1 MSFYVTLVSD
11 SSKDFFPENKI
22 SHFITQ
28 LPTPITLKGEWEMG
42 LVDFIYP
49 HTWYNIREDE
59 GVSELLGF
67 EPGEIKGKVE
77 SPYIAEPNASFPLI
91 YVYCDLVEPQIVGD
105 IQAPLLKIVKVE
117 GKDGE
122 VVNSHYTR
130 PHFVPV
136 IRQHFQTIELVL
148 RLHSGQS
155 FQKGYGIGGWFK
167 RLFRSALPFLSRG
180 AKSVG
185 KEVLRTGAQIA
196 NDLLEGRNLQESA
209 EERAKETGRILAKK
223 AIKKADDMLEMAF
236 LLKDSPECAKS
247 ELNLFAL
254 PPTQTVIERGQWVQF
269 HPIANVSDGGPIE
282 FVISGSGEE
291 YLDLS
296 QTQLYVRAKIL
307 RNDGRLITEENKVG
321 PVNLFLHSL
330 FSQVDISLNERIISS
345 SSNTYAY
352 RAIIETLLNHG
363 YDSKISQLTSEVY
376 YKDTAGRMNI
386 YDEDDKDPNEGF
398 NKRVSLFKNSATVDM
413 MGRLHV
419 DLFNQDRLL
428 LNLVDLKIK
437 LIRSKTEFCLMGD
450 GDYKVVFDHI
460 SLFVRKVR
468 VNPGVLIGHAKALE
482 KATAKYPI
490 DRVVCKVFSI
500 PQSSYSFI
508 QDNVFRG
515 RCPNDWC
522 WLAWIVMHLT
532 ETTRSL
538 PSNSTIII

>member
-1 MSFYVTLVSD
+1 MFVNNWDMTSVINNAKILLTCICVLSKYAWAVPLHDKNAKTIVSAFEQIF
-11 SSKDFFPENKI
+11 SERIP
-22 SHFITQ
+22 
-28 LPTPITLKGEWEMG
+28 LK
-42 LVDFIYP
+42 LQTDA
-49 HTWYNIREDE
+49 DE

-122 VVNSHYTR
+122 VVN
-130 PHFVPV
+130 
-136 IRQHFQTIELVL
+136 L
-148 RLHSGQS
+148 
-155 FQKGYGIGGWFK
+155 FK
-167 RLFRSALPFLSRG
+167 RDMVSEDGLKDYSVLLYPFISRSQICWKRSF
-180 AKSVG
+180 KN
-185 KEVLRTGAQIA
+185 GAQIA

-254 PPTQTVIERGQWVQF
+254 PPTQTVIERGHWVQF

-296 QTQLYVRAKIL
+296 QTQLYVREKIL
-307 RNDGRLITEENKVG
+307 KSDGRLITEENKVG
-321 PVNLFLHSL
+321 PVNLFLYSL
-330 FSQVDISLNERIISS
+330 FPQVDISLNERIISS

-398 NKRVSLFKNSATVDM
+398 NKRVSLFKKQRN
-413 MGRLHV
+413 
-419 DLFNQDRLL
+419 
-428 LNLVDLKIK
+428 
-437 LIRSKTEFCLMGD
+437 C
-450 GDYKVVFDHI
+450 
-460 SLFVRKVR
+460 
-468 VNPGVLIGHAKALE
+468 
-482 KATAKYPI
+482 
-490 DRVVCKVFSI
+490 
-500 PQSSYSFI
+500 
-508 QDNVFRG
+508 
-515 RCPNDWC
+515 
-522 WLAWIVMHLT
+522 
-532 ETTRSL
+532 
-538 PSNSTIII
+538 